1 MSIEKYK
8 GAIPWMAGNSVAANL
23 LMLFFLVGGL
33 IVATNIRQ
41 EVFPEFEMDM
51 VNVSVVYPGAS
62 PEEVERGIILAIEEA
77 VQGVDGVK
85 EINSKASEGM
95 AMVNIEV
102 LEGTDTKVFAQDVE
116 SEIRAITSLPDEAE
130 TPVVTVANRKRE
142 VTTHAIYGDIE
153 PSVLREIAEEF
164 RDTLIQD
171 AGITQVELQGIRDYE
186 IHVEVSQENLRRYGL
201 TINDVASRIKTASIE
216 LPGGSIK
223 TRGGEILV
231 RMKERRDFAREYA
244 TIPVITPDDGS
255 NVLLEDIAT
264 ITEGFSDSNQYSTF
278 NGKPAIM
285 VEVYRVGDEKPIE
298 LAKTVRD
305 KVALF
310 KTGLPE
316 GVFLSLV
323 NDSSEVFEQR
333 ATLLINNGLFG
344 LALVFISLALFLEI
358 RLSFWISMGIPVSVL
373 GSFIFLS
380 ITDFSINM
388 VSMFAFII
396 TLGIVVDD
404 AIVVGDSV
412 YYHRQNG
419 NDLDAAITGTI
430 EVGIPVVFS
439 ILTNMVAFIP
449 IMFVPGMMGK
459 FYWIIPVVVICVFT
473 VSLIE
478 SLFILPAHLSHLS
491 KPGKVMSWINS
502 KQQYVSRGLLRFV
515 ERFYGPFVVFAVK
528 NRYITISIAIAL
540 LIAVIGYVKSG
551 RITTTL
557 MPRVESDYAYVTA
570 TLPYGSSDQETA
582 EILNIISDA
591 AKKVIAENGGEKL
604 SRGFHAN
611 VESNVIESGIILTSP
626 DIRPISTTEVVEA
639 WRETVGEL
647 AGLEA
652 IIFESDRG
660 GPGSGAGLTIEL
672 THRDINSLKAA
683 SEKLAEELA
692 SFPATK
698 DIDDGSARGKEQFDF
713 KMLPQ
718 GLAMGLGAQNV
729 ATQVRHSFY
738 GAEAVKV
745 QRGRNEVTI
754 RVRLPENERIYENS
768 LDTLIIHASDG
779 TEALLRDIVTM
790 ERGRAYTTIE
800 RREGRR
806 IGTVSA
812 NVVPRDETDRIIT
825 VFNEEIMPRL
835 QQQFPGLESA
845 IQGRHADMRESTQS
859 LISGLMMALLAIYA
873 LLAVPFKS
881 YFQPMIIMSAI
892 PFGIVGAILG
902 HIMLGYPLSLMSL
915 FGLVALSGVVVN
927 DSLVMV
933 DFANR
938 KRRESLRNWYQ
949 DKRDE
954 VDINGEICRNGK
966 KEVISAFEAI
976 TQSGVQRFRPI
987 MLTTLTTF
995 GGLAP
1000 MIFETSRQ
1008 ARFMIP
1014 MAISLGFGILFATVI
1029 TLALVPSLY
1038 MVMEDIMAIFT
1049 NKDEAEQLSES
1060 PYLKMEQKNAA
1071 E

>member
-1 MSIEKYK
+1 MENYIQKYN

-33 IVATNIRQ
+33 ILATNIRQ
-41 EVFPEFEMDM
+41 EVFPEFEMGM
-51 VNVSVVYPGAS
+51 VNVSVIYPGAS

-85 EINSKASEGM
+85 EINSTASEGM

-102 LEGTDTKVFAQDVE
+102 LEDTDTKTFAQDVE
-116 SEIRAITSLPDEAE
+116 SEVRAITSLPEEAK
-130 TPVVTVANRKRE
+130 TPVITVVNRRRE

-153 PSVLREIAEEF
+153 PAVLRQIAEDL

-171 AGITQVELQGIRDYE
+171 GGITQVELKGIRDYE
-186 IHVEVSQENLRRYGL
+186 IHVEVPQENLRRYGL
-201 TINDVASRIKTASIE
+201 TLNDVATKIRTTAIE

-223 TRGGEILV
+223 TRGGEIMV
-231 RMKERRDFAREYA
+231 RMKERKDLAKEYA
-244 TIPVITPDDGS
+244 IIPLITPNDGS
-255 NVLLEDIAT
+255 KVLLEDIAT
-264 ITEGFSDSNQYSTF
+264 IKEGFSDSNKYGTF

-285 VEVYRVGDEKPIE
+285 LEVYRVGKEKPIQ
-298 LAKTVRD
+298 LANTV
-305 KVALF
+305 KEKIEIF
-310 KTGLPE
+310 KTGLPK
-316 GVFLSLV
+316 GVFIGLV

-344 LALVFISLALFLEI
+344 LILVFVSLALFLEI
-358 RLSFWISMGIPVSVL
+358 RLAFWISMGIPVSVL

-380 ITDFSINM
+380 TTDFSINM
-388 VSMFAFII
+388 VSMFAFIV

-404 AIVVGDSV
+404 AIVVGESV
-412 YYHRQNG
+412 YSNMQNKSG
-419 NDLDAAITGTI
+419 IDSAIAGTL
-430 EVGIPVVFS
+430 EVGVPVVFS
-439 ILTNMVAFIP
+439 ILTNVVSFIP
-449 IMFVPGMMGK
+449 IMFVPGIMGK
-459 FYWIIPVVVICVFT
+459 FYWIIPVVVIAVFS
-473 VSLIE
+473 VSLVE
-478 SLFILPAHLSHLS
+478 SLFILPAHLSHIG
-491 KPGKVMSWINS
+491 KPSRLMSWINS
-502 KQQYVSRGLLRFV
+502 KQQYISNGLLKFV
-515 ERFYGPFVVFAVK
+515 SKIYQPFVIFVVR
-528 NRYITISIAIAL
+528 NRYITVAVAIAL
-540 LIAVIGYVKSG
+540 LISVVGYVKSG

-570 TLPYGSSDQETA
+570 TLTYGSSDE
-582 EILNIISDA
+582 EIAQVLDTISDA
-591 AKKVIAENGGEKL
+591 AKKVIAQNGGDKL
-604 SRGFHAN
+604 SRGFYGT
-611 VESNVIESGIILTSP
+611 VEENVIESGIILTSP
-626 DIRPISTTEVVEA
+626 DVRPISTTEVVEA
-639 WRETVGEL
+639 WRDAVGEI
-647 AGLEA
+647 AGLES
-652 IIFESDRG
+652 IIFEADRG
-660 GPGSGAGLTIEL
+660 GPGAGAGLTIEL
-672 THRDINSLKAA
+672 THRDINLLKAA
-683 SEKLAEELA
+683 SEKLAQALG

-718 GLAMGLGAQNV
+718 GLAMGLRSQDV
-729 ATQVRHSFY
+729 ALQVRHAFY
-738 GAEAVKV
+738 GAEALNV

-768 LDTLIIHASDG
+768 LETLIIHAPDG
-779 TEALLRDIVTM
+779 TEALLKDVVTM

-812 NVVPRDETDRIIT
+812 NVVPRDETDRI
-825 VFNEEIMPRL
+825 VAVVNDEIMPRL
-835 QQQFPGLESA
+835 KEEFPGLENQL
-845 IQGRHADMRESTQS
+845 QGRHADLRESTQS
-859 LISGLMMALLAIYA
+859 LIKGLMMALLGIYA
-873 LLAVPFKS
+873 LLAIPFKS
-881 YFQPMIIMSAI
+881 YIQPMIIMSAI

-938 KRRESLRNWYQ
+938 KRRENA
-949 DKRDE
+949 
-954 VDINGEICRNGK
+954 INLPEEK
-966 KEVISAFEAI
+966 ISAFEAI

-1014 MAISLGFGILFATVI
+1014 MAISLGCGILFATVI
-1029 TLALVPSLY
+1029 TLALVPALY
-1038 MVMEDIMAIFT
+1038 MVIEDIKAIFDS
-1049 NKDEAEQLSES
+1049 KYKEF
-1060 PYLKMEQKNAA
+1060 
-1071 E
+1071 

>member
-1 MSIEKYK
+1 MSVRTYK
-8 GAIPWMAGNSVAANL
+8 TYNGAIPWMASNSVAANL
-23 LMLFFLVGGL
+23 LMLFFLVGGF

-41 EVFPEFEMDM
+41 EVFPEFEADM

-77 VQGVDGVK
+77 VRGVDGVK
-85 EINSKASEGM
+85 EINSTASEGM
-95 AMVNIEV
+95 AMVNIDV
-102 LEGTDTKVFAQDVE
+102 LEGTDTKVFAQDVD

-142 VTTHAIYGDIE
+142 VITHAIYGDVD
-153 PSVLREIAEEF
+153 PSVLREIAEEY

-171 AGITQVELQGIRDYE
+171 SGITQVELKGIRDYE
-186 IHVEVSQENLRRYGL
+186 IHVEIGQENLRRYGL
-201 TINDVASRIKTASIE
+201 TINDIAAKIRTASVE

-244 TIPVITPDDGS
+244 AIPIVTPDDGS
-255 NVLLEDIAT
+255 KVLLEDIAS
-264 ITEGFSDSNQYSTF
+264 IREGFSDSNKYATF

-285 VEVYRVGDEKPIE
+285 AEVYRVGEEKPIE
-298 LAKTVRD
+298 LAKNVKN
-305 KVALF
+305 KVEIF
-310 KTGLPE
+310 NTGLPE
-316 GVFLSLV
+316 GVSISLV
-323 NDSSEVFEQR
+323 RDSSEVFEQR
-333 ATLLINNGLFG
+333 ATLLINNGIFG
-344 LALVFISLALFLEI
+344 LVLVFISLALFLEI
-358 RLSFWISMGIPVSVL
+358 RLSFWISMGIPVSLL

-380 ITDFSINM
+380 ATDFSINM
-388 VSMFAFII
+388 VSMFAFIV

-404 AIVVGDSV
+404 AIVVGESIYSSRENGDSV
-412 YYHRQNG
+412 N
-419 NDLDAAITGTI
+419 AAIKGTI
-430 EVGIPVVFS
+430 AVGVPVVFS
-439 ILTNMVAFIP
+439 ILTNVISFIP
-449 IMFVPGMMGK
+449 IMFVPGIMGK
-459 FYWIIPVVVICVFT
+459 FYWIIPVVVICVFM
-473 VSLIE
+473 VSLVE
-478 SLFILPAHLSHLS
+478 SLFILPAHLSHMG

-502 KQQYVSRGLLRFV
+502 KQQYVSIGLLKFV
-515 ERFYGPFVVFAVK
+515 DNFYGPFVRFVVK
-528 NRYITISIAIAL
+528 NRYITVSIAIAA
-540 LIAVIGYVKSG
+540 IIVVVGYVKSG

-557 MPRVESDYAYVTA
+557 MPRVESDYGYVTA
-570 TLPYGSSDQETA
+570 TLPYGTSDQETA
-582 EILNIISDA
+582 EILNIISNA
-591 AKKVIAENGGEKL
+591 AKKVIAENGGDKL
-604 SRGFHAN
+604 SRGFHAD
-611 VESNVIESGIILTSP
+611 VEGNVIQSGIILTPP
-626 DIRPISTTEVVEA
+626 DVRPISTTELTDA
-639 WRETVGEL
+639 WRDAVGEI
-647 AGLEA
+647 AGLES
-652 IIFESDRG
+652 IIFEADRG
-660 GPGSGAGLTIEL
+660 GPGAGAGLTIEL

-683 SEKLAEELA
+683 SEKLAQELA

-713 KMLPQ
+713 KMLPE
-718 GLAMGLGAQNV
+718 GLAMGLRAQDV
-729 ATQVRHSFY
+729 ALQVRHSFY

-768 LDTLIIHASDG
+768 LDTLIVHASDR
-779 TEALLRDIVTM
+779 TEALLRDVVSM
-790 ERGRAYTTIE
+790 DRGRAYTTIE

-806 IGTVSA
+806 IGIVSA

-859 LISGLMMALLAIYA
+859 LISGLLMALLAIYA
-873 LLAVPFKS
+873 LLAIPFKS

-902 HIMLGYPLSLMSL
+902 HIMLDYPLSLMSL

-938 KRRESLRNWYQ
+938 KRRESS
-949 DKRDE
+949 D
-954 VDINGEICRNGK
+954 
-966 KEVISAFEAI
+966 ISAFDAI

-987 MLTTLTTF
+987 ILTTVTTF

-1014 MAISLGFGILFATVI
+1014 MAISLGFGILFATII

-1038 MVMEDIMAIFT
+1038 MVIEDILYIFT
-1049 NKDEAEQLSES
+1049 AKEES
-1060 PYLKMEQKNAA
+1060 VQITTTPSLKMEHKDAA